1 MKPISSNVRDEMK
14 TGNLSTGFIQVEIV
28 DDLGK
33 RRVTEVVG
41 TEMLQWVEDW
51 WGNAEVKTVTRG
63 SSQLSWEW
71 EEVGE
76 PGAGM
81 KLPQRGVHLCC

>member
-1 MKPISSNVRDEMK
+1 MLMKPISSNVRDEMK

-41 TEMLQWVEDW
+41 TEMLQ
-51 WGNAEVKTVTRG
+51 
-63 SSQLSWEW
+63 
-71 EEVGE
+71 
-76 PGAGM
+76 
-81 KLPQRGVHLCC
+81 